1 MPKTTIRIRNLKHF
15 RRTLTQDLH
24 ELFKPECTAAHNA
37 QWAQTKQDIKIT
49 TTQTNMERHRSLK
62 HTLLQ
67 VEIQKTSQKQ
77 LFTHCRSKKNSKG
90 IPKARRS
97 ANMRRRISNIHESTR
112 RFNAASR
119 KNTKEHFK
127 ESLITRLNR
136 QNTRP
141 TARTRF
147 KVLHILL
154 WDDTAASA
162 CASDYD
168 IYTHGFAPLK
178 NHHHD
183 TCTRTAT

>member
-77 LFTHCRSKKNSKG
+77 LFTHCRSKKKQQRNSQSKTFSQHE
-90 IPKARRS
+90 KTHFKHT
-97 ANMRRRISNIHESTR
+97 RIYTQIQR
-112 RFNAASR
+112 G
-119 KNTKEHFK
+119 KPKEHQRTLQRKPHHALKQAKHAPHGTYQIQGLTHSALGRYGRF
-127 ESLITRLNR
+127 SVRFRL
-136 QNTRP
+136 
-141 TARTRF
+141 
-147 KVLHILL
+147 
-154 WDDTAASA
+154 
-162 CASDYD
+162 
-168 IYTHGFAPLK
+168 
-178 NHHHD
+178 
-183 TCTRTAT
+183 